1 MQSPDTANSRKTTEI
16 KRSEALEA
24 IVAAGAKDIP
34 SVPVPAVPV
43 PAPAYTG
50 FAMPD
55 TSRMDLPPDNVM
67 VSVTQEQPPVDAPED
82 AKPLLTDPTYYLNRE
97 LSLLAFQWRVLEE
110 AMDGTNP
117 LLERF
122 RFLSILGSNLEEF
135 FMVRVAGLKRQIE
148 SGTPSAGPDGLS
160 PSEQLDAV
168 SSEVTRLLASAHD
181 CLKGALLPELK
192 MAGIQILQFDELT
205 DEQKTDAREYFR
217 KKIFPVLTP
226 LAFDPGHPFPHI
238 SNLSLNLAVL
248 IRDQVSD
255 ERFARVKIPDSLPQL
270 VPIGKTEPPGARSSV
285 IQCKPNTYI
294 WLDDLCKA
302 NIEQLFPGMSIVEVY
317 PFHVTRDA
325 EMEIQE
331 WEAGDL
337 LETTE
342 EGVRQRRFGDVVRLQ
357 VHHAMPAY
365 ILEILMSNL
374 QIEPYDV
381 YLIEGRMPLSSL
393 KYVANLDRHD
403 LKYPPFIPAIPAV
416 LDPDT
421 MDKDEDIFAAIARRN
436 ILFHHPYDSFQPV
449 VSFLNAAASDPN
461 VLAIKMTLYRVG
473 KNSPVVE
480 ALLKAQ
486 GRGKQVAV
494 LVELKARFD
503 EESNIEWA
511 KALEAEG
518 VHVVYGLLGLKIHS
532 KVALVVRKEG
542 DSIRRYVHLGTGNY
556 NPMTAHLYTDIGLL
570 TCDDKIGT
578 DISDLFNYLTGYS
591 AKRDYRKLLVAP
603 INLRERF
610 EELILREIEH
620 AKSGAKGRIILK
632 MNALVDERI
641 IELLYRASQAGVK
654 VDLIVRGIC
663 CLRPGI
669 PGVSENIQVVSVVG
683 RFLEHSR
690 IYYFR
695 NGGKDE
701 IFCGSADLM
710 PRNLNRRVEVLF
722 PIEDERLAR
731 FVRDAVLKTYLFD
744 TNKSRIM
751 QSDGRYLR
759 LHPKT
764 GEQGLSCQQWFL
776 TNNQTNKR

>member
-1 MQSPDTANSRKTTEI
+1 MQSPDTANTRKTTEI

-24 IVAAGAKDIP
+24 IVAAGAKDIAAI
-34 SVPVPAVPV
+34 PVSLPV
-43 PAPAYTG
+43 LG
-50 FAMPD
+50 
-55 TSRMDLPPDNVM
+55 DNQTVN
-67 VSVTQEQPPVDAPED
+67 VSPEPPVVETPVDTGPN
-82 AKPLLTDPTYYLNRE
+82 LTDPAYYLNRE

-110 AMDGTNP
+110 AMDGSNP

-148 SGTPSAGPDGLS
+148 SGTPSAGPDGLT

-168 SSEVTRLLASAHD
+168 SSEVTRLLASAHE
-181 CLKGALLPELK
+181 CLKERLLPELN
-192 MAGIQILQFDELT
+192 MAGIQIYQFDDLSE
-205 DEQKTDAREYFR
+205 EQKADAREYFR

-248 IRDQVSD
+248 IRDPVSD

-270 VPIGKTEPPGARSSV
+270 VPIGKTEAPGSRTV
-285 IQCKPNTYI
+285 IQCRPNAYI

-403 LKYPPFIPAIPAV
+403 LKYVPFVPSIPAV

-421 MDKDEDIFAAIARRN
+421 FDKDEDMFAAIARRN

-486 GRGKQVAV
+486 ERGKQVAV

-532 KVALVVRKEG
+532 KLALVVRKEG
-542 DSIRRYVHLGTGNY
+542 DAIRRYVHLGTGNY

-603 INLRERF
+603 INMRERF

-620 AKSGAKGRIILK
+620 SKSGAKGRIILK
-632 MNALVDERI
+632 MNALVDERL

-654 VDLIVRGIC
+654 VDLIVRGVC

-669 PGVSENIQVVSVVG
+669 PGVSENIQVISVVG

-744 TNKSRIM
+744 TSKARMM

-759 LHPKT
+759 LRPKT
-764 GEQGLSCQQWFL
+764 GEPGLSCQQWFL